1 MDFIKKHYEKL
12 ILLLLLVIFIASM
25 FHVLNIIKQ
34 TGEIQEHHL
43 QIPTRE
49 ADYKIQDPNDP
60 SFNVPEILKST
71 SLSWVNPG
79 PAQRGTRTIIRIC
92 PLCSGSCAARSAR
105 S

>member
-43 QIPTRE
+43 QIPTR
-49 ADYKIQDPNDP
+49 IIR
-60 SFNVPEILKST
+60 FRIRTIRRST
-71 SLSWVNPG
+71 S
-79 PAQRGTRTIIRIC
+79 R
-92 PLCSGSCAARSAR
+92 RS
-105 S
+105 